1 MKPQDMF
8 LSIIQ
13 TPPLKKQQRRH
24 GFELAT
30 IYQGPL
36 YEEAFFL
43 NMLLNVPAEKDF
55 GGVSSLDG

>member
-55 GGVSSLDG
+55 